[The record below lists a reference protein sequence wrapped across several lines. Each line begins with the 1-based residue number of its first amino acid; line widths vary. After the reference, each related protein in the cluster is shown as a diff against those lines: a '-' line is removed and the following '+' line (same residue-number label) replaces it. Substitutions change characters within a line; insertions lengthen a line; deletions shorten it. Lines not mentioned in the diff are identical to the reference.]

1 MQSEEKRPQGL
12 KPALIFSLRGPEGP
26 LFHGGAHSHGALTA
40 VLSFMSY
47 CRCVHSGV
55 IPEPPRGLEGKTW
68 LPARWKLKI

>member
-47 CRCVHSGV
+47 CGAYIRELFWSL
-55 IPEPPRGLEGKTW
+55 LED
-68 LPARWKLKI
+68 

>member
-1 MQSEEKRPQGL
+1 MQSEKKWPQGL

-47 CRCVHSGV
+47 YGAYIRELFRSL
-55 IPEPPRGLEGKTW
+55 LED
-68 LPARWKLKI
+68 

>member
-1 MQSEEKRPQGL
+1 MQSEKKWPQGL

-40 VLSFMSY
+40 VLTFMGY
-47 CRCVHSGV
+47 CGAY

-68 LPARWKLKI
+68 QPARWRLKT